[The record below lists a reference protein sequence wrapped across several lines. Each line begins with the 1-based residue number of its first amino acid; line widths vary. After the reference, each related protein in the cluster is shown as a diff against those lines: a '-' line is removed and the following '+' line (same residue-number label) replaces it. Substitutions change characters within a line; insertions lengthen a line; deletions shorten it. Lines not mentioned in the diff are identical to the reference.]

1 MKRLS
6 LALVLVALQGNAQYN
21 SKERDSRSLLR
32 FEVSPIA
39 ETDPV
44 ISAEDA
50 ADDTCIYVPSADA
63 EPIWIIG
70 TDKKRGLEVYN
81 LRGSRVFTYDFG
93 RINNVDLVELGVPLV
108 VGSNR
113 TYNSIDVYRLFS
125 DGSIKLLHRS
135 STGLKDVYGIT
146 VTKNRQGAS
155 VYISDKKG
163 RVHEY
168 QMNLN
173 NLEVTLVLKRK
184 FRFKSTVEG
193 LDVDPYYGC
202 LYVAEEDK
210 GLWSLDL
217 EADQPMRSKELVL
230 KSDKDT
236 LIPDFEGVALAEESN
251 GKGYIFISI
260 QGANAYAILERQTYQ
275 FKGLF
280 SISASPSHGS
290 VEETDGI
297 EVSTHPRARLFIA
310 QDGHNQPYNQN
321 FKILSLD
328 QIFFNISQQ

>member
-21 SKERDSRSLLR
+21 SKERDSRSLFR

-44 ISAEDA
+44 ISYEDA
-50 ADDTCIYVPSADA
+50 ADDTCIYVPSAEA

-70 TDKKRGLEVYN
+70 TDKKRGLEVYD
-81 LRGSRVFTYDFG
+81 LRGRRAFAYDFG
-93 RINNVDLVELGVPLV
+93 RINNVDLVEIGAPLV

-113 TYNSIDVYRLFS
+113 IHNSIDVYRLFT
-125 DGSIKLLHRS
+125 DGSLKLLHRS

-146 VTKNRQGAS
+146 VTKNREGAS

-163 RVHEY
+163 RILEY

-193 LDVDPYYGC
+193 LDVDPYYGR

-210 GLWSLDL
+210 GLWALDL
-217 EADQPMRSKELVL
+217 NVDEPIRTKKLVL
-230 KSDKDT
+230 KTDRDT
-236 LIPDFEGVALAEESN
+236 LIPDFEGVALADENN
-251 GKGYIFISI
+251 GNGYIFISI
-260 QGANAYAILERQTYQ
+260 QGANAFAILERQTYQ

-280 SISASPSHGS
+280 SIKASPNHGA

-297 EVSTHPRARLFIA
+297 ELSTHPRARLFIA

-328 QIFFNISQQ
+328 QILFNIRQQ